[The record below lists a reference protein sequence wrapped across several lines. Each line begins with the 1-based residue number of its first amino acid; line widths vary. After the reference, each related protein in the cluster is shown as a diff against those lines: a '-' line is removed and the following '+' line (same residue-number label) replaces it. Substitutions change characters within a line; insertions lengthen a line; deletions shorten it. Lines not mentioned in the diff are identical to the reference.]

1 MEVDETRLAEIIDKY
16 QGDKSHLLAMLQ
28 DIQREYR
35 YVPEEAVTHLC
46 EKIRIPLAKAYEVLT
61 FYKSLSL
68 KPRGKH
74 TIHVC
79 LGTACHL
86 RGGPGILETFERE
99 LKLKTG
105 DTTVDGLFTLE
116 TVNCLG
122 ACALAPLVR
131 VEEKD
136 FGKTTPANVK
146 KIIHDFR
153 DGEQI

>member
-1 MEVDETRLAEIIDKY
+1 MEADEGKLSVIIDKY
-16 QGDKSHLLAMLQ
+16 DGDRSYLLAMLQ

-35 YVPEEAVTHLC
+35 YVPEEAVRYLC
-46 EKIRIPLAKAYEVLT
+46 GQLRIPLAKAYEVVT
-61 FYKSLSL
+61 FYKTLSL
-68 KPRGKH
+68 KPRGRH

-99 LKLKTG
+99 LNVQTG
-105 DTTVDGLFTLE
+105 DTTENGLFTLE

-136 FGKTTPANVK
+136 FGKTTPANAK
-146 KIIHDFR
+146 KIIREFH
-153 DGEQI
+153 DGEEL